1 MVAVAVAWAVAMAA
15 VAWAGATVTSSDTV
29 LINGSMALC
38 TVQTRLLDS
47 FLSCRWVSSLVEVLI
62 AGKDEEKR
70 QDEFRQSGHEEGK
83 KSD

>member
-1 MVAVAVAWAVAMAA
+1 MAA
-15 VAWAGATVTSSDTV
+15 AAWAGATVTSSDTV

>member
-1 MVAVAVAWAVAMAA
+1 MAA

>member
-15 VAWAGATVTSSDTV
+15 AAWAGATVTSSDTV